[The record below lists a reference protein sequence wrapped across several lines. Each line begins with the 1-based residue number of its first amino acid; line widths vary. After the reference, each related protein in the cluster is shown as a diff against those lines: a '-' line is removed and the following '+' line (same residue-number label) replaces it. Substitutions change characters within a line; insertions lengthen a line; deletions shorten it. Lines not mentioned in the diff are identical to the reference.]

1 MIQKKFILSIS
12 LICTVSL
19 GLTFLSSNTYARDQ
33 SSGCGLG
40 YEVLKDNSLLSS
52 FARSLTN
59 ATFSNTIA
67 MTFGTSGCAQHSI
80 VQNEKLPIHFAE
92 VNLPQIEFEMAQ
104 GQGEYLE
111 AFALTL
117 GCSESALPG
126 FYEFSRNH
134 FSEFMGNPSETPAKR
149 VQKIREALKQDSR
162 LGAECPGQIFG

>member
-1 MIQKKFILSIS
+1 MNKIK
-12 LICTVSL
+12 LICFTGILNAMIFSA
-19 GLTFLSSNTYARDQ
+19 YADDQ

-40 YEVLKDNSLLSS
+40 YQVFRKNSLLSS

-67 MTFGTSGCAQHSI
+67 MTFGTSGCAHHSI

-104 GQGEYLE
+104 GQGQYLE

-117 GCSESALPG
+117 GCSESALPR

-134 FSEFMGNPSETPAKR
+134 FSEFMGNPVETPAER
-149 VQKIREALKQDSR
+149 VEKIRNALKQDLSLR
-162 LGAECPGQIFG
+162 FECPGQISG